1 MKWGSSISVF
11 SCKHLKLKLRVS
23 LTGFTV
29 TMVTGYIMTMT
40 ITCSPKTGHDNIMSD
55 TIIIALIDEQW

>member
-1 MKWGSSISVF
+1 MKWGLPISVF

-29 TMVTGYIMTMT
+29 TMVTSYFMAMT
-40 ITCSPKTGHDNIMSD
+40 ITCSPVAAHLSD
-55 TIIIALIDEQW
+55 TIIIALIKRE